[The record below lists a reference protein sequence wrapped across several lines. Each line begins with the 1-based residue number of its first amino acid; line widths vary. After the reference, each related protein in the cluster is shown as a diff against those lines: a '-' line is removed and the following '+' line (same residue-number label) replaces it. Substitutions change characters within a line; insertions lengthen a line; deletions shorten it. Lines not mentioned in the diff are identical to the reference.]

1 LLPFFGIT
9 KEELEACRKYGLFS
23 EKEQTNIGLSRELFE
38 NLALRFEVANPDAAD
53 EELIEYL
60 KAKADELR
68 KIKKRLSEI
77 EVTNTALDNQIAA
90 ANAALESGHFEEA
103 DKILAAAEELQQ
115 EERTIRE
122 VRMQSDLRLA
132 RGDAALFKG
141 DSANAAKHYL
151 KAANYF
157 SGFDTE
163 EVATIL
169 TNSAGYIYEIERRS
183 HNPNFANAIEL
194 AERALEL
201 TDSQKQIAR
210 WVRAKYR
217 LALLQQVMA
226 RTKTTEFSDL
236 LGAAIINID
245 EALERVGSATAEDR
259 FDWASLMVLKGNCYL
274 ERSHHR
280 ENRKWEQDVT
290 TAIDIFDSIANDPRL
305 EETGPHRFHIFN
317 NISSAYQFKA
327 SRSGERGDGPLAR
340 NAKQA
345 AIRAIEISAQEGM
358 IDEWAT
364 AQINLGAMLAEAAT
378 AAPPQ
383 KAYFLRI
390 QAIAAFGAAMEAYPK
405 TTFSLQLAR
414 AQFLL
419 GRVCLDQATASDERM
434 QEVYLL
440 RSIGAYEASSL
451 NFDKDS
457 HLDEWSECHFCIGL
471 AFLIHSETSDKDV
484 AIDDLQKAINQFEV
498 ALPGFQA
505 INSEN
510 LKKLE
515 KARQRAIE
523 TLDKLRQ
530 P

>member
-1 LLPFFGIT
+1 
-9 KEELEACRKYGLFS
+9 
-23 EKEQTNIGLSRELFE
+23 
-38 NLALRFEVANPDAAD
+38 
-53 EELIEYL
+53 
-60 KAKADELR
+60 
-68 KIKKRLSEI
+68 
-77 EVTNTALDNQIAA
+77 
-90 ANAALESGHFEEA
+90 
-103 DKILAAAEELQQ
+103 
-115 EERTIRE
+115 
-122 VRMQSDLRLA
+122 
-132 RGDAALFKG
+132 
-141 DSANAAKHYL
+141 
-151 KAANYF
+151 
-157 SGFDTE
+157 
-163 EVATIL
+163 
-169 TNSAGYIYEIERRS
+169 
-183 HNPNFANAIEL
+183 
-194 AERALEL
+194 
-201 TDSQKQIAR
+201 
-210 WVRAKYR
+210 
-217 LALLQQVMA
+217 
-226 RTKTTEFSDL
+226 
-236 LGAAIINID
+236 
-245 EALERVGSATAEDR
+245 
-259 FDWASLMVLKGNCYL
+259 
-274 ERSHHR
+274 
-280 ENRKWEQDVT
+280 
-290 TAIDIFDSIANDPRL
+290 
-305 EETGPHRFHIFN
+305 
-317 NISSAYQFKA
+317 
-327 SRSGERGDGPLAR
+327 
-340 NAKQA
+340 
-345 AIRAIEISAQEGM
+345 
-358 IDEWAT
+358 
-364 AQINLGAMLAEAAT
+364 MLAEAAT